1 MSQETRGARSAGAS
15 APALSATTLSTYNAA
30 ALASATTVIGHYST
44 SFGLAARLL
53 APGVREEVRTIYA
66 LVRIADEIVDGAAAE
81 AGIDLAGQRELLDD
95 LEHETERAMDRGF
108 STNLVVHA
116 FAITARRV
124 GIEPAL
130 TRPFFASMRRDL
142 DPTPFTPASVAE
154 YIYGSAEVV
163 GLMCLRSFLHGTPR
177 DPQELA
183 VLEQGARSLGAA
195 FQKVNFL
202 RDLAAD
208 RDALGRNYFPG
219 VDLRRLTE
227 ADKGLLLDD
236 MDADLLVAE
245 RVLPMLPPGSRRA
258 VTAAHRLFARL
269 SAKLR
274 QTPATELMS
283 TRIRVPDPEK
293 LMIALS
299 SSLGPNAWRK

>member
-1 MSQETRGARSAGAS
+1 MSRDAAEPRTHSANGS
-15 APALSATTLSTYNAA
+15 ALPTTLRTYDAA

-53 APGVREEVRTIYA
+53 NPRVRDEVRTVYA
-66 LVRIADEIVDGAAAE
+66 LVRIADEIVDGAASE
-81 AGIDLAGQRELLDD
+81 AGIDLDGQRQLLDD
-95 LEHETERAMDRGF
+95 LERETERAMTRGF

-116 FAITARRV
+116 FATTARRV
-124 GIEPAL
+124 GIDASL

-142 DPTPFTPASVAE
+142 DPAPFTAAGVAE

-163 GLMCLRSFLHGTPR
+163 GLMCLRSFLRDSPRTP
-177 DPQELA
+177 DQLA
-183 VLEQGARSLGAA
+183 VLEHGARSLGAA

-219 VDLRRLTE
+219 VDLSRLT
-227 ADKGLLLDD
+227 DTQKDLLLDD
-236 MDADLLVAE
+236 MDADLAAAE

-269 SAKLR
+269 AAKLR

-283 TRIRVPDPEK
+283 TRVRVPDPEK

-299 SSLGPNAWRK
+299 SSLGLQAWRR